1 MSSKNPRHKSAELG
15 DPLDYWIV
23 PKNPKD
29 PVEQGRDVLNRVAA
43 STGQKDRFSL
53 HFTEDKQYIAG
64 DGPFFHL
71 FAKVGG
77 QAFLSKEDAVA
88 SRKDALVR
96 KVKSLEKQLAQAKA
110 ALKLA

>member
-29 PVEQGRDVLNRVAA
+29 PVEQGRDVMNRVAA
-43 STGQKDRFSL
+43 STGQTARYSL
-53 HFTEDKQYIAG
+53 SFTDGGEYISG

-71 FAKVGG
+71 FAKVGR
-77 QAFLSKEDAVA
+77 QAFRSKDEAVA
-88 SRKDALVR
+88 ARKDALKR
-96 KVKSLEKQLAQAKA
+96 KVKSLEKQLAEAKA